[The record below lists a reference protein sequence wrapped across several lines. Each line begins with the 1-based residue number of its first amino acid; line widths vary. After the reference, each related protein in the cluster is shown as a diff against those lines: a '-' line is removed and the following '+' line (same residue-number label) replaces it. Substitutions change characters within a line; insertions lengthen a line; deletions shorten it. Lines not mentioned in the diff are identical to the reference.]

1 MRIGLSQRGDPRGR
15 HIVLVCDKNENSA
28 VHNVLIEEVLG
39 DHWPEKEVGPNG
51 KIYFRFHV
59 KFLERLLLAL
69 PFAEL
74 SPALDTYIIK
84 QQKKE
89 FDTLEVPDISVPGFY
104 DYRAEQDADLW
115 DFQKIGVDSIE
126 RHLMEELD
134 SLSDEDARVML
145 DIAEELAEVM
155 LGSPQATYFL
165 NDGLGLGKTIQGM
178 SAAIRNRWF
187 PALYVGPVSGKWSTA
202 RIIDRF
208 FDDDFTF
215 QVVDGTKIEREEQ
228 IWSYADL
235 TIVNYETIRVDAT
248 YNRSTREW
256 TENYGHE
263 GLFFNPDGTER
274 VFEFAIIDEHH
285 RCKSETAQMT
295 KGFFRL
301 QARRWLMMSGTP
313 ILNRIEEIWTMLHK
327 TDPVRFPSFYL
338 FKRDLCVVSKS
349 GKIQGYKPEKLAE
362 IRDFV
367 RARSIRRRSEHVSD
381 DLPEVV
387 YVQKDITLTS
397 EQRRL
402 YNQIVDE
409 LRVEFA
415 DGSKRK
421 VNNPLA
427 RMTRL
432 KQACFSPELYG
443 GSPNSAKLEAIC
455 EDVHE
460 LVASGEKAIVFS
472 QWKQACRILE
482 RELGQYNPA
491 YVDGTV
497 KGKRRM
503 AQEDKFNHDD
513 DCKLYIGTIQANR
526 ETISLGAATYVLFA
540 DKDWVPAVNEQAA
553 GRSAAGGLRGVHLP
567 KGTKVH
573 VIEYYARDTIEEWIE
588 EVLERKQKIFNT
600 FVERDGGVR
609 RMRITTKDVKS
620 LLRKAA

>member
-313 ILNRIEEIWTMLHK
+313 ILNRI
-327 TDPVRFPSFYL
+327 
-338 FKRDLCVVSKS
+338 
-349 GKIQGYKPEKLAE
+349 
-362 IRDFV
+362 
-367 RARSIRRRSEHVSD
+367 
-381 DLPEVV
+381 
-387 YVQKDITLTS
+387 
-397 EQRRL
+397 
-402 YNQIVDE
+402 
-409 LRVEFA
+409 
-415 DGSKRK
+415 
-421 VNNPLA
+421 
-427 RMTRL
+427 
-432 KQACFSPELYG
+432 
-443 GSPNSAKLEAIC
+443 
-455 EDVHE
+455 
-460 LVASGEKAIVFS
+460 
-472 QWKQACRILE
+472 
-482 RELGQYNPA
+482 
-491 YVDGTV
+491 
-497 KGKRRM
+497 
-503 AQEDKFNHDD
+503 
-513 DCKLYIGTIQANR
+513 
-526 ETISLGAATYVLFA
+526 
-540 DKDWVPAVNEQAA
+540 
-553 GRSAAGGLRGVHLP
+553 
-567 KGTKVH
+567 
-573 VIEYYARDTIEEWIE
+573 
-588 EVLERKQKIFNT
+588 
-600 FVERDGGVR
+600 
-609 RMRITTKDVKS
+609 
-620 LLRKAA
+620 